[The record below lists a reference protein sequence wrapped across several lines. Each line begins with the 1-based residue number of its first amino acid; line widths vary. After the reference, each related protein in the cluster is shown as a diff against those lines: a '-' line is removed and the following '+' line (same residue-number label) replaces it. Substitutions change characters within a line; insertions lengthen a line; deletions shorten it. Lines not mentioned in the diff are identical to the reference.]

1 MLINNN
7 IKAAIFDLDG
17 TLVDSM
23 WVWDQ
28 IDFEYLHS
36 KGHDVPANLKSEI
49 SHLSFAQTAEYF
61 KKRFNLEDSID
72 TILDDWHKLAFSF
85 YANKVSVK
93 DGVKEFLDKLKSKNI
108 KIGLATSNS
117 IPLLEACLKN
127 NEIYDYFDAITITDE
142 VSRGKNF
149 PDVYLLAAQKLDVS
163 PENCVVFEDIIPAVQ
178 GAKSAGMKV
187 IAIKDDVS
195 INDKDELI
203 KLSDKYIDSFLE
215 LI

>member
-1 MLINNN
+1 MFNNN
-7 IKAAIFDLDG
+7 KTKAAIFDLDG

-23 WVWDQ
+23 WVWEQ
-28 IDFEYLHS
+28 IDVEYLHS
-36 KGHDVPANLKSEI
+36 KGHNLPADLKSEI

-61 KKRFNLEDSID
+61 KKRFNIEDSVD
-72 TILDDWHKLAFSF
+72 KILDDWHKLAFNF
-85 YANKVSVK
+85 YANKVKIK
-93 DGVKEFLDKLKSKNI
+93 DGVKDFLNKLKSENI

-127 NEIYDYFDAITITDE
+127 NEIYDYFDEITITDE

-149 PDVYLLAAQKLDVS
+149 PDVYLLAAEKLNVS

-178 GAKSAGMKV
+178 GAKAAGMKV
-187 IAIKDDVS
+187 IAIKDEAS

-203 KLSDKYIDSFLE
+203 NLSDKYINSFLE

>member
-1 MLINNN
+1 MFNNN
-7 IKAAIFDLDG
+7 KTKAAIFDLDG

-23 WVWDQ
+23 WVWGQ
-28 IDFEYLHS
+28 IDVEYLHS
-36 KGHDVPANLKSEI
+36 KGHNLPADLKSEI

-61 KKRFNLEDSID
+61 KKRFNIEDSVD
-72 TILDDWHKLAFSF
+72 KILDDWHKLAFNF
-85 YANKVSVK
+85 YANKVKIK
-93 DGVKEFLDKLKSKNI
+93 DGVKDFLNKLKSENI

-127 NEIYDYFDAITITDE
+127 NEIYDYFDEITITDE

-149 PDVYLLAAQKLDVS
+149 PDVYLLAAEKLNVS

-178 GAKSAGMKV
+178 GAKAAGMKV
-187 IAIKDDVS
+187 IAIKDEAS

-203 KLSDKYIDSFLE
+203 NLSDKYINSFLE

>member
-1 MLINNN
+1 MFNNN
-7 IKAAIFDLDG
+7 KTKAAIFDLDG

-23 WVWDQ
+23 WVWGQ
-28 IDFEYLHS
+28 IDVEYLHS
-36 KGHDVPANLKSEI
+36 KGHNLPADLKNEI

-61 KKRFNLEDSID
+61 KKRFNIEDSVD
-72 TILDDWHKLAFSF
+72 KILDDWHKLAFNF
-85 YANKVSVK
+85 YANKVKIK
-93 DGVKEFLDKLKSKNI
+93 DGVKDFLNKLKSENI

-127 NEIYDYFDAITITDE
+127 NEIYDYFDEITITDE

-149 PDVYLLAAQKLDVS
+149 PDVYLLAAEKLNVS

-178 GAKSAGMKV
+178 GAKAAGMKV
-187 IAIKDDVS
+187 IAIKDEAS

-203 KLSDKYIDSFLE
+203 NLSDKYINSFLE